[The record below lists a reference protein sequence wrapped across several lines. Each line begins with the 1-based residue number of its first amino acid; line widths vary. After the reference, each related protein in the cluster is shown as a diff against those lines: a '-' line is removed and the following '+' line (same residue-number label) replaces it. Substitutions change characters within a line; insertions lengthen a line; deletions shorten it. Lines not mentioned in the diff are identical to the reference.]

1 MTARTVLMSI
11 AAAVAALGL
20 IACSNGGDA
29 GADANVKID
38 PYLADVT
45 MGQESAP
52 VTIVEYAS
60 LTCPHCRDFWKQ
72 EFPRLK
78 AAYIDT
84 GKVKY
89 TLRELPTPPVDVAIA
104 AAAVARCTGKDHYY
118 DVIEDVYS
126 NYHEMMDAISSP
138 KGAAPILVEIG
149 GRHGLS
155 PDQVAACA
163 RSTAVRDYVNKEI
176 AEKPDYAN
184 STPTLILDGEH
195 VTDLSYDNLTR
206 LIEAKLNP
214 GAAPAG
220 TPAPA
225 TDAPATPA
233 D

>member
-1 MTARTVLMSI
+1 MTVRTVLLPI
-11 AAAVAALGL
+11 AAAIAALGL
-20 IACSNGGDA
+20 AACSRGADA
-29 GADANVKID
+29 GAGANVKID

-45 MGQESAP
+45 MGQDSAP

-72 EFPRLK
+72 EFPNLK
-78 AAYIDT
+78 ANYIDT

-104 AAAVARCTGKDHYY
+104 ASAVARCTGKDHYY

-126 NYHEMMDAISSP
+126 NYHEMMDAINSP
-138 KGAAPILVEIG
+138 RGAAPILVEIG

-155 PDQVAACA
+155 PEQVAACA
-163 RSTAVRDYVNKEI
+163 RSTAVRDYINKEI
-176 AEKPDYAN
+176 TEKPDYVN

-195 VTDLSYDNLTR
+195 VTDLSYANLTK

-214 GAAPAG
+214 GAAPAE

-225 TDAPATPA
+225 ADAPNKPA